1 MSKSIQMLGQDITV
15 QFSNPDDWCQ
25 EGMGR
30 SCVISSRIL
39 LREGMPNSVQC
50 ATFLH
55 ELMHQILGIT
65 ALDDHNTEILVSTVA
80 AGLLDF
86 LRNNVDVAACLAN
99 VESLEDLVN
108 KR

>member
-1 MSKSIQMLGQDITV
+1 MSKSIRMLGHDITV
-15 QFSNPDDWCQ
+15 QFNNPDDWCQ

-55 ELMHQILGIT
+55 ELMHQLLGIT
-65 ALDDHNTEILVSTVA
+65 ALEDHNTEVLVSTVA
-80 AGLLDF
+80 AGILDF
-86 LRNNVDVAACLAN
+86 LRSNEEIAVCLMQAG
-99 VESLEDLVN
+99 SLEDLISN
-108 KR
+108 P

>member
-1 MSKSIQMLGQDITV
+1 MSKSIRMLGHDIDV
-15 QFSNPDDWCQ
+15 QFNNPDDWCI

-55 ELMHQILGIT
+55 ELMHHLLGIT
-65 ALDDHNTEILVSTVA
+65 ALEDHNTEIVVSTVA
-80 AGLLDF
+80 AGILDF
-86 LRNNVDVAACLAN
+86 LRNNPEVAVCLMNVD
-99 VESLEDLVN
+99 SLEDLISN
-108 KR
+108 P